1 MDDYI
6 AMQFPKLPSHI
17 SHLQK
22 EKTLPMTP
30 ERILEQKLTAAM
42 EQRIFFIIW
51 MHHNMNM
58 YSTDML
64 I

>member
-6 AMQFPKLPSHI
+6 AVQFLKLPSHI

-22 EKTLPMTP
+22 EETLLMAL
-30 ERILEQKLTAAM
+30 EHILENKLTVAM
-42 EQRIFFIIW
+42 EQGIFFIIW

-64 I
+64 T